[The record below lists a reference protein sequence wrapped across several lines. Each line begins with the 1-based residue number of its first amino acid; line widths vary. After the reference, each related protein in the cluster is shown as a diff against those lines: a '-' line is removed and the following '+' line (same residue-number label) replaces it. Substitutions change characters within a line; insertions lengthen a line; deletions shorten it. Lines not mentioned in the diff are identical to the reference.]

1 VRLTDMLGLPLAA
14 MWQQKTRTLLT
25 TLGVVFGSFVLAAS
39 MSIGQGVQETI
50 ERESHRSDY
59 LRRID
64 VQPEWRPNELAKT
77 EEIDVDG
84 DMPADKRERIKKVLI
99 QQKLRSGAKPRV
111 PLSRE
116 MLGKLAAVE
125 HVESVIPVIRQVS
138 SVLVGYRSQTAEI
151 GSARHNDELY
161 RERLVAGRFFSSP
174 TEPAALVSEYLLYR
188 CGITDEASV
197 AATVGKTLRVELR
210 ANRAEPGFSLS
221 LNKTSGADPTPDE
234 RAAVDE
240 IRRQLAASLE
250 LFNLSSTEIE
260 ALRQAIHDRAPGAAD
275 EVAVEYPIV
284 GVVRLPTD
292 EELKGPRDALRA
304 STDIV
309 LPVQTATDLYYRLP
323 EQEERG
329 FTQCIV
335 IVDSEQYAKAVVEK
349 ISALGLAPR
358 AVLEFIERMRFIYA
372 LIFGGMTCV
381 ATVALLVAALGIAN
395 TMLMS
400 VLERTR
406 EIGIMKAVGASSM
419 QLIFIFLV
427 EGALIGLVGGGLGLV
442 LAWGASFP
450 ADDWV
455 RSMVSRDAN
464 IDLKESLFV
473 LPPWMIV
480 ETLIFAVLVTTIAAI
495 YPARRAARIDPVAAL
510 RHE

>member
-1 VRLTDMLGLPLAA
+1 MLGLPLAA

-64 VQPEWRPNELAKT
+64 VRPEWRPSELAKT
-77 EEIDVDG
+77 EDVELDV
-84 DMPADKRERIKKVLI
+84 DMPADKRERIKRVLI
-99 QQKLRSGAKPRV
+99 QQRLRSGSKPRV

-116 MLGKLAAVE
+116 MLSRLASVR
-125 HVESVIPVIRQVS
+125 HVEAVIPVARQVS
-138 SVLVGYRSQTAEI
+138 SVLVGRRSQTAEI
-151 GSARHNDELY
+151 GSARHDDELY

-174 TEPAALVSEYLLYR
+174 AEPVALVSEYLLYR

-197 AATVGKTLRVELR
+197 AATVGKTLRIELR
-210 ANRAEPGFSLS
+210 GNRQEPGFALS
-221 LNKTSGADPTPDE
+221 LVKTNGAEATADE
-234 RAAVDE
+234 KAAVDE
-240 IRRQLAASLE
+240 IRRQLANSLE
-250 LFNLSSTEIE
+250 LFNLSSAEIE
-260 ALRQAIHDRAPGAAD
+260 SLRQAIRDTPVGASD
-275 EVAVEYPIV
+275 EIVAEFPIV
-284 GVVRLPTD
+284 GVVRLPTE
-292 EELKGPRDALRA
+292 EELKGPGDALRA
-304 STDIV
+304 AADVV
-309 LPVQTATDLYYRLP
+309 LPVQTANDLYYRVP
-323 EQEERG
+323 EQDERG

-335 IVDSEQYAKAVVEK
+335 IVDSEQNAKAVVDE
-349 ISALGLAPR
+349 IAAMGLAPR

-427 EGALIGLVGGGLGLV
+427 EGALIGTVGGGLGLV

-455 RSMVSRDAN
+455 RSMVSRDVKF
-464 IDLKESLFV
+464 DLKEALFV
-473 LPPWMIV
+473 LPPWMIF
-480 ETLIFAVLVTTIAAI
+480 ETLVFAVLVTTLAAI
-495 YPARRAARIDPVAAL
+495 YPARRAASIDPVAAL

>member
-1 VRLTDMLGLPLAA
+1 MRLTDMLGLPLAA
-14 MWQQKTRTLLT
+14 MWHQKTRTLLT

-39 MSIGQGVQETI
+39 LSIGQGVQETI

-64 VQPEWRPNELAKT
+64 VQPEWRPTELAKT

-99 QQKLRSGAKPRV
+99 QQKLRSGSKPRV

-116 MLGKLAAVE
+116 MLGNLAAVE
-125 HVESVIPVIRQVS
+125 HVEAVIPVVRQFS
-138 SVLVGYRSQTAEI
+138 SVLVGHRSQNAEI
-151 GSARHNDELY
+151 GSARHDDELY
-161 RERLVAGRFFSSP
+161 RERLVAGRFLSSP

-188 CGITDEASV
+188 CGITDDASV
-197 AATVGKTLRVELR
+197 AATVGKTLQVELR
-210 ANRAEPGFSLS
+210 AKRQEPGFALS
-221 LNKTSGADPTPDE
+221 LIKTNGADPTPDE
-234 RAAVDE
+234 KSAVDE
-240 IRRQLAASLE
+240 IRRQLVSSLE
-250 LFNLSSTEIE
+250 LFNLSSAEIE
-260 ALRQAIHDRAPGAAD
+260 SLRQAVRETPAGAAD
-275 EVAVEYPIV
+275 EIIAEFPIV
-284 GVVRLPTD
+284 GVVRLPTE

-304 STDIV
+304 SADVV

-329 FTQCIV
+329 FSQCIV
-335 IVDSEQYAKAVVEK
+335 IVDGEQNVKAVVDR
-349 ISALGLAPR
+349 ITALGLAPR

-406 EIGIMKAVGASSM
+406 EIGIMKAVGASSS
-419 QLIFIFLV
+419 QLVFIFLV
-427 EGALIGLVGGGLGLV
+427 EGALIGIVGGALGLV

-450 ADDWV
+450 ADEWV
-455 RSMVSRDAN
+455 RSMVSRDVKL
-464 IDLKESLFV
+464 DLKEALFV

-480 ETLIFAVLVTTIAAI
+480 ETLVFAVLVTTLAAI